1 MLNSFSWRKEME
13 KFVAVMLVTMLLIGS
28 LMAGAEEVRV
38 PSSAIKPSCYDKLDM
53 SKDEYPL
60 SGVGKACVI
69 DSWLEANLPQGDK
82 EKGTGGSKKASNIE
96 KIIEAKR
103 TYSLQEMDLENY
115 IPDRIEGFTNKE
127 SLQMDEA
134 MLESVGAKSGLM
146 LDWEASVIPDNVF
159 YHDLMLTILKFS
171 VKDKAK
177 NGIINAMNRFEN
189 VNVDTIEGLPV
200 MVSTREDESEATT
213 TIGYYQERLA
223 IYLTVTKE
231 FMDNSTV
238 NVNQLLE
245 EAKGAFR
252 DIIRK
257 ATL

>member
-1 MLNSFSWRKEME
+1 MKKL
-13 KFVAVMLVTMLLIGS
+13 VAVMLVTMLLIGS
-28 LMAGAEEVRV
+28 LIAGAEEVRV

-53 SKDEYPL
+53 SKDEFPL
-60 SGVGKACVI
+60 SEVGKECVE

-103 TYSLQEMDLENY
+103 TYSLQEMNLENY

-127 SLQMDEA
+127 SFQMDEA
-134 MLESVGAKSGLM
+134 MLESVGGAESGWTA
-146 LDWEASVIPDNVF
+146 DWEASVIPDNVF
-159 YHDLMLTILKFS
+159 YHDLALTILKFS
-171 VKDKAK
+171 TKDKAK
-177 NGIINAMNRFEN
+177 NGIINVMSRFEN
-189 VNVDTIEGLPV
+189 VKVDTIEGLPV
-200 MVSTREDESEATT
+200 MVISTREDESEATAM
-213 TIGYYQERLA
+213 IGYYQERLV
-223 IYLTVTKE
+223 IHLGVDKE
-231 FMDNSTV
+231 FLDDGTV

-252 DIIRK
+252 DIIKK